1 MKHKL
6 MHYFILNFLFINK
19 LQLYSCYFSMLI
31 FTTDSFL
38 HKNRIFLTKKARPDN
53 RPCLKHSLNMLLF
66 LVLNSELFNKF
77 VLNITRNK
85 FVCRRRHYER
95 RTSTGE

>member
-31 FTTDSFL
+31 FITDSFL
-38 HKNRIFLTKKARPDN
+38 HKNRIFLTKKQGQTT
-53 RPCLKHSLNMLLF
+53 SLA
-66 LVLNSELFNKF
+66 
-77 VLNITRNK
+77 
-85 FVCRRRHYER
+85 
-95 RTSTGE
+95 